1 MNMTMDA
8 PVPEL
13 RRTRRICA
21 AAAFASLGSL
31 WAALLVAAPEDVAS
45 QAALQGYLDRAGGRM
60 FVAWILVVLSGSA
73 WLCLVVGLRRM
84 LPAGA
89 GRDLF
94 VVAAVSGQAA
104 AWVGASLATA
114 AAGPNARDL
123 PLSVFN
129 AFAQG
134 AHLASAAGVAAT
146 GVSLLG
152 FTAAGRSAQALVP
165 RWFGTGTACA
175 GVLLIPAAVVG
186 PISILVQ
193 SA

>member
-104 AWVGASLATA
+104 AWVGARWLQPPRHRTRPVFRSRCSTRSLKGHTSPRRPAS
-114 AAGPNARDL
+114 P
-123 PLSVFN
+123 PL
-129 AFAQG
+129 G
-134 AHLASAAGVAAT
+134 
-146 GVSLLG
+146 
-152 FTAAGRSAQALVP
+152 
-165 RWFGTGTACA
+165 
-175 GVLLIPAAVVG
+175 
-186 PISILVQ
+186 
-193 SA
+193 